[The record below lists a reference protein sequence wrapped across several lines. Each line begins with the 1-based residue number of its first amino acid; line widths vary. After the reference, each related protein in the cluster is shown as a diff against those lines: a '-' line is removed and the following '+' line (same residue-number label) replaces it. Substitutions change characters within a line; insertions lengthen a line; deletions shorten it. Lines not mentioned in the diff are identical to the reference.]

1 MTEKGGYRT
10 DIEGGLAEKGG
21 FRQRSKEI

>member
-1 MTEKGGYRT
+1 MTEKGGHRT
-10 DIEGGLAEKGG
+10 EIEGDMTEKGG